1 MTNPPT
7 DRAATV
13 AESTSP
19 SESDDG
25 MLSVE
30 DLWVELRLR
39 KRTVHPINGVTLSV
53 KRGETLGLVGE
64 SGSGKSMLAL
74 GVIGL
79 LPQPFSKVVSGR
91 IRLGD
96 IDVLSLEERAM
107 RRVRGAQVSMVFQEP
122 MTALDPLFT
131 VGDQIGEAAR
141 AHRQVSRE
149 EARDLAVAM
158 LERVGIASP
167 AKRIDSYPHE
177 LSGGMRQRVV
187 IAIALCLRP
196 QILLADEPTT
206 ALDVTVQAQIL
217 ELISDLQAEMH
228 MGVLLITHDLGVVSQ
243 VADRVAVMYAGRIVE
258 MAPTA
263 ELFSHPQ
270 HPYTKGLIRSTLAID
285 RTGDRLDVIPGRP
298 PDLSRPIPGCPFE
311 PRCDRATDRCV
322 SEMPPETPREGDP
335 SHTFRCWHPTGD

>member
-1 MTNPPT
+1 MTNRSTELAP
-7 DRAATV
+7 TV
-13 AESTSP
+13 AESATPERP
-19 SESDDG
+19 SDG
-25 MLSVE
+25 RLSVE
-30 DLWVELRLR
+30 ELWVELRLR
-39 KRTVHPINGVTLSV
+39 RRTVHPINGVTLSV
-53 KRGETLGLVGE
+53 ERGETLGLVGE

-74 GVIGL
+74 TVMGL
-79 LPQPFSKVVSGR
+79 LPQPFSKVVGGR

-96 IDVLSLEERAM
+96 TDVLALNESTM
-107 RRVRGAQVSMVFQEP
+107 RRVRGAQISMVFQEP

-131 VGDQIGEAAR
+131 VGDQITEAVR
-141 AHRQVSRE
+141 AHRQVSRAG
-149 EARDLAVAM
+149 AREQAIAM

-217 ELISDLQAEMH
+217 ELISDLQAEMN
-228 MGVLLITHDLGVVSQ
+228 MGVLLITHDLAVVSQ
-243 VADRVAVMYAGRIVE
+243 VAQRVAVMYAGRIVE

-263 ELFSHPQ
+263 ELFRHPQ
-270 HPYTKGLIRSTLAID
+270 HPYTQGLMRSTLAID

-311 PRCDRATDRCV
+311 PRCERATDRCAD
-322 SEMPPETPREGDP
+322 EMPPETARDGDP